1 MPVPNHLKLDEII
14 QDEDDI
20 NCIILAL
27 STYVDSGK
35 VKDDNYNEE
44 KLWDMRQKL
53 KLEANRVFN
62 SNWCVFGTDQED

>member
-20 NCIILAL
+20 NCIVLAL
-27 STYVDSGK
+27 STYVDVGK
-35 VKDDNYNEE
+35 AKEDGYDDK

-62 SNWCVFGTDQED
+62 SNWCVFGPDQED